1 MARLVVGSLEEVK
14 QLKGKKLGPTDWK
27 VITQEAVNDFAKATG
42 DFQWIHTDPERAAKE
57 SPFKKTI
64 AHGYMSLALLGG
76 MYFDMIEVK
85 GAKMAVNYGANKVR
99 FPAPLPVGS
108 NVRMSAE
115 VIDVEEIQGGLQLT
129 LKATLEVQDA
139 PRPAMVAEV
148 VFRYYA

>member
-14 QLKGKKLGPTDWK
+14 ELKGKQLGPTEWK
-27 VITQEAVNDFAKATG
+27 VITQEQVNDFARATG

-76 MYFDMIEVK
+76 MYFEMIEVK
-85 GAKMAVNYGANKVR
+85 GVKMAVNYGANKVR

-108 NVRMSAE
+108 SVRMAAE
-115 VIDVEEIQGGLQLT
+115 VAEVEPVEGGVQLT
-129 LKATLEVQDA
+129 VKATLEVQGA

-148 VFRYYA
+148 LFRYYA